1 MTVMSGLDARFLF
14 SETPAAHMHTIKVV
28 VVDVSGRSEPLT
40 PDGLPALI
48 EDRLRRMPVL
58 RRRVVPVP
66 HGLGNP
72 VVIDDPDF
80 ELSRHLRTT
89 AAAPPGGAH
98 ELDEVVARIAR
109 TPLPRDRPLWE
120 LTVVEGIGPDRI
132 AFVMKLHHPLAD
144 GVAAVELLEDA
155 FVVDDDDAVDE
166 PFRPEPVPSDRELYA
181 TAAAT
186 TARAVAELPLVAGRT
201 VRGTVRALR
210 ARSAEPTAPP
220 GPFAG
225 PRTPFDAALTPDRT
239 FATVALPMQEL
250 TAVKRAAGATL
261 NDAFLALVGGATRR
275 YLDRIGRLP
284 ASSLIAS
291 VPMSTRTERPQLG
304 GNHVDNLFLPLRSD
318 LADPGERA
326 RAIHDAAVTARRVRS
341 EFGPELFEARGRG
354 AAAGGAV
361 AGPPRVERDRPGRT
375 GATTAEPG
383 GVVRAR
389 PAVPSRAGRRR
400 RDLAVLLGT
409 DPRGRRG
416 ERDRLELRRHPL
428 RVDPRVLGLAAGP
441 GRPRRRHGGRVGG
454 LDGPLLSRRYGCC
467 HNLLEGGPCRTS
479 PHPRTRARTT

>member
-80 ELSRHLRTT
+80 ELSRHLRTAT
-89 AAAPPGGAH
+89 AAPPGGAR
-98 ELDEVVARIAR
+98 ELDEVVATIAR

-132 AFVMKLHHPLAD
+132 AFVMKLHHALAD
-144 GVAAVELLEDA
+144 GVAAVELLENA

-225 PRTPFDAALTPDRT
+225 PRTPFDSALTPDRT
-239 FATVALPMQEL
+239 FATVALPMPEL
-250 TAVKRAAGATL
+250 TTVKRAAGATL

-275 YLDRIGRLP
+275 YLDRIGSLP
-284 ASSLIAS
+284 ASSLVAS
-291 VPMSTRTERPQLG
+291 VPMSTRTEREQLG
-304 GNHVDNLFLPLRSD
+304 ANHSAATTSTTCSCRC
-318 LADPGERA
+318 A
-326 RAIHDAAVTARRVRS
+326 RTWRTPAIA
-341 EFGPELFEARGRG
+341 
-354 AAAGGAV
+354 
-361 AGPPRVERDRPGRT
+361 PGRSMT
-375 GATTAEPG
+375 P
-383 GVVRAR
+383 
-389 PAVPSRAGRRR
+389 PSLRAGCAASSARSSSK
-400 RDLAVLLGT
+400 LA
-409 DPRGRRG
+409 P
-416 ERDRLELRRHPL
+416 
-428 RVDPRVLGLAAGP
+428 
-441 GRPRRRHGGRVGG
+441 
-454 LDGPLLSRRYGCC
+454 GCC
-467 HNLLEGGPCRTS
+467 RRWCSRCS
-479 PHPRTRARTT
+479 PAC